1 MVDLC
6 INQLLSINHDVLSA
20 FDMRLKVC
28 GIFLDISKAFDKVWY
43 DEQIFKLR
51 QKGICG
57 EMIII
62 LEEFVSNRKQRVL
75 LNGKCLSWVD
85 IRAGVTQRS
94 ILGPFLFLIYINDLS
109 NDANCLLMTH
119 LCFLYFMT
127 LILQQMILIR
137 IQKKCSGFSV
147 ENQV

>member
-20 FDMRLKVC
+20 FDMRLKVR

-62 LEEFVSNRKQRVL
+62 LEEFVSNRNQRVL
-75 LNGKCLSWVD
+75 LNGKYLSWVE

-109 NDANCLLMTH
+109 NDDA
-119 LCFLYFMT
+119 
-127 LILQQMILIR
+127 
-137 IQKKCSGFSV
+137 K
-147 ENQV
+147 